1 MDDEEKKESPRGFK
15 EEVDHI
21 ALDEEEDP
29 PNETPNKKNI
39 FFFVKGR
46 KGKGC
51 NKENDGFILFV
62 WEERKWWRRHACVDP
77 IIWRFKNQWLAMHVA
92 NSLLRGHCT

>member
-39 FFFVKGR
+39 FFLLR
-46 KGKGC
+46 
-51 NKENDGFILFV
+51 
-62 WEERKWWRRHACVDP
+62 EEREKGATKRMMGLFCLFGKRENGGGDMRVWT
-77 IIWRFKNQWLAMHVA
+77 L
-92 NSLLRGHCT
+92 